1 MLAGEN
7 PRESVTDE
15 FGNCSIHESILIVQQ
30 TASENHINNG
40 TFMGSV
46 TPISMEN
53 ADIVNSKISVEVCP
67 NLTDATT
74 IQDIVITKIMFHI
87 CHTF

>member
-1 MLAGEN
+1 MAELAAITVLASEN
-7 PRESVTDE
+7 PRESITNE
-15 FGNCSIHESILIVQQ
+15 FGNASIHESIPIVQQ
-30 TASENHINNG
+30 TASKNLRNNG

-67 NLTDATT
+67 NLTDAA
-74 IQDIVITKIMFHI
+74 VI
-87 CHTF
+87 

>member
-1 MLAGEN
+1 MLASEN

-15 FGNCSIHESILIVQQ
+15 FGNGSIHESIPKVQQ
-30 TASENHINNG
+30 TASENLKNNC
-40 TFMGSV
+40 TFMGSI

-53 ADIVNSKISVEVCP
+53 ADIVNSKISAEVCP
-67 NLTDATT
+67 NLTDAAA
-74 IQDIVITKIMFHI
+74 IHDIVITKIMFHI